1 MHRAASDSKLRII
14 INFIIARGAD
24 VNKKEVYGG
33 MTPLESAIFTSQKN
47 AIETLLLNGG
57 KSGADDSIH
66 LAAQLGDCEAIKKYL
81 K

>member
-1 MHRAASDSKLRII
+1 
-14 INFIIARGAD
+14 
-24 VNKKEVYGG
+24 